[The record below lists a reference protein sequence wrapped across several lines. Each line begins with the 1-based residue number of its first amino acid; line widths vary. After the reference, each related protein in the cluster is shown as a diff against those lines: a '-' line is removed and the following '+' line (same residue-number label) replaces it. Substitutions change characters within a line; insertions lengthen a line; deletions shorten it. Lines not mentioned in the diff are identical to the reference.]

1 MSAAVMKDRRSRE
14 TKQRDRGMQLCVQW
28 TQHPC
33 IEIMALN
40 GLVSSACQSSWADPY
55 FMGTSLAIW
64 D

>member
-1 MSAAVMKDRRSRE
+1 MYRE

-33 IEIMALN
+33 TEIMALN
-40 GLVSSACQSSWADPY
+40 GPVSSACQSSWADPY
-55 FMGTSLAIW
+55 FMGTSLAIR